1 MPNLRSFLIVGL
13 VLLLAPRPGGAQ
25 NAPSPDADASCT
37 TEPDPSTSGAKVKC
51 RAVTGD
57 VERHPAER
65 LYMLR
70 VRLQR
75 EKERNWLLV
84 ITSSSAWNFLETD
97 TVRTVIDG
105 TPHEVAFRAVDARR
119 VEGGVVEQN
128 AIELTRAQLR
138 ALTDASAV
146 RLRVAGAVLRLP
158 AETLA
163 KHAQMLLRRSSTER
177 DR

>member
-1 MPNLRSFLIVGL
+1 MPTPRSLFIVSFL
-13 VLLLAPRPGGAQ
+13 LLLVPRPGGAQ
-25 NAPSPDADASCT
+25 EASSPDADTSCT
-37 TEPDPSTSGAKVKC
+37 TDPDASSSGATVKC
-51 RAVTGD
+51 RAVTGS

-97 TVRTVIDG
+97 TARAVIDG
-105 TPHEVAFRAVDARR
+105 TPHEVAFRAVDAQR

-128 AIELTRAQLR
+128 AIELAEAELR

-158 AETLA
+158 SEALAE
-163 KHAQMLLRRSSTER
+163 HARALLRRETSGR
-177 DR
+177 DS